1 MPQRAAR
8 LGRTMAGRAAELA
21 RAQEPVERARWAGVL
36 ARLGHARGQEEEG
49 AGEWTQELAWAAFG
63 VVGRVSTSWDGRVVE
78 EEEQWVGAPLTGGP
92 GGWAGV
98 PCGG

>member
-1 MPQRAAR
+1 VGLLPVLTTMPQRAAR

-63 VVGRVSTSWDGRVVE
+63 DVGRVGARRGHQLGWTSG
-78 EEEQWVGAPLTGGP
+78 
-92 GGWAGV
+92 
-98 PCGG
+98 